1 MRVLVILACCA
12 MAACTQLPPRPA
24 QVPFEHALA
33 VAQDS
38 HLDQL
43 FAPLE
48 RQHAGQSAFRLVDDG
63 YEAFALRLYSSRIAE
78 RSIDVQTYI
87 WHVDL
92 TGGYLAHA
100 LLQAADRGVKVR
112 LLVDDMDA
120 RQKHYAFAALDAHPN
135 ISVRLFNPFA
145 SRSGML
151 GKLGEVGRR
160 FSEINRRMHNK
171 TWIVDNRLA
180 FAGGRNLGN
189 EYFGA
194 SEHANFVD
202 LDMAMAGPVVRDASA
217 SFDRYWNADVT
228 YPIALLAP
236 ADVNRGALNRVREE
250 LGKHALAAPTSHY
263 AQVLRQDELVHN
275 LVAGQWRMRW
285 IDDYRFISDDPLKVR
300 DQETGPH
307 SQVLQGLLGIAEL
320 SQQDMLVISPYFV
333 PGPVGMQ
340 AIEDLR
346 QRGCQ
351 VRVVTNSLA
360 ANDVVAVHSG
370 YQKYREPMLAAG
382 VELWE
387 LKPQFK
393 KRVRASLFGSSGA
406 SLHSKALVA
415 DGDLV
420 FVGSYNLDRRSGN
433 LNTEQG
439 VLVRDRE
446 IGQHMRELFAQQ
458 ANGARA
464 WQVSLEDEQLV
475 WRDDEGSYETEPE
488 TGVGRRMLT
497 WLIGLLPIEKQL

>member
-1 MRVLVILACCA
+1 
-12 MAACTQLPPRPA
+12 MAQL
-24 QVPFEHALA
+24 EYALS
-33 VAQDS
+33 VAQDT
-38 HLDQL
+38 HLDQV

-48 RQHAGQSAFRLVDDG
+48 QQHPRQSAFRLVDDG

-87 WHVDL
+87 WHADL
-92 TGGYLAHA
+92 TGGFLAHA

-120 RQKHYAFAALDAHPN
+120 GQKHYAFAALDAHPN
-135 ISVRLFNPFA
+135 IGVRLFNPFA

-151 GKLGEVGRR
+151 GQLGEIGRR

-194 SEHANFVD
+194 SDEANFVD

-217 SFDRYWNADVT
+217 SFDRYWNAEVT
-228 YPIALLAP
+228 YPIRLLAP
-236 ADVNRGALNRVREE
+236 GDVNREALNKLREK
-250 LGKHALAAPTSHY
+250 LGKHALATPTSHY
-263 AQVLRQDELVHN
+263 AQVLHKDELVHN

-285 IDDYRFISDDPLKVR
+285 LKDYRFISDDPLKVR
-300 DQETGPH
+300 GQQAGPQ
-307 SQVLQGLLGIAEL
+307 SQVLQGLLAVAKD
-320 SQQDMLVISPYFV
+320 SRDDVLVISPYFV
-333 PGPVGMQ
+333 PGPLGMQ
-340 AIEDLR
+340 VIRELR
-346 QRGCQ
+346 QRGRQ
-351 VRVVTNSLA
+351 VQVVTNSLA

-370 YQKYREPMLAAG
+370 YRKYRHPMLAAG
-382 VELWE
+382 VQLWE

-415 DGDLV
+415 DSEQV
-420 FVGSYNLDRRSGN
+420 FVGSYNLDRRSGG

-439 VLVRDRE
+439 VLVRDSQM
-446 IGQHMRELFAQQ
+446 GQRMRELFAQQ
-458 ANGARA
+458 ANGERA
-464 WQVSLEDEQLV
+464 WQVSLKNGRLE
-475 WRDDEGSYETEPE
+475 WRDDEGRYDVEPA
-488 TGVGRRMLT
+488 TGVGRRMMT
-497 WLIGLLPIEKQL
+497 WLIGLLPIEKHL